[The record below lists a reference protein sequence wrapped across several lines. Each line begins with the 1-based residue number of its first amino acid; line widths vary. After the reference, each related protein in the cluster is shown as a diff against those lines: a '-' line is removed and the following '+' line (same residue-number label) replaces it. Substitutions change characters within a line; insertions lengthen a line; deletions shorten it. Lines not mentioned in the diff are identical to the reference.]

1 MLNNQL
7 KKQWADMVASMKAS
21 ERFYALDDGYAIMVK
36 LDNDGDRLTARVTIY
51 QKIEERRGH
60 ELEVDW
66 DCIDLESLPARLI
79 GRVVETKM
87 LVERWNANE
96 LDELP
101 PSTTA
106 DFLAEQYERRDA
118 RRRLRRNR

>member
-1 MLNNQL
+1 MPNNQL
-7 KKQWADMVASMKAS
+7 KKQWAEMVASMKSS

-36 LDNDGDRLTARVTIY
+36 LDDIDDRLTARVAIF
-51 QKIEERRGH
+51 QKIEERRGD
-60 ELEVDW
+60 ELEIDW

-87 LVERWNANE
+87 LVERWNADE

-101 PSTTA
+101 PSTTKN
-106 DFLAEQYERRDA
+106 FLAEQEVRREA
-118 RRRLRRNR
+118 RRRYRRR

>member
-7 KKQWADMVASMKAS
+7 KKQWAEMVAAMKAS

-36 LDNDGDRLTARVTIY
+36 LDDIDDRLTARVAIF
-51 QKIEERRGH
+51 QKIEERRGS
-60 ELEVDW
+60 EVEIDW

-87 LVERWNANE
+87 LVERWNADE

-101 PSTTA
+101 PSTTTN
-106 DFLAEQYERRDA
+106 FLAEQEDRRD
-118 RRRLRRNR
+118 RRRRYRRR

>member
-7 KKQWADMVASMKAS
+7 KKQWAEMVAALRAS

-36 LDNDGDRLTARVTIY
+36 IDDIDDRLTARVTIF
-51 QKIEERRGH
+51 QKIEERRGD
-60 ELEVDW
+60 ELEIDW

-87 LVERWNANE
+87 LVERWNADE

-101 PSTTA
+101 PSTTVN
-106 DFLAEQYERRDA
+106 FLAEQQDRRDR
-118 RRRLRRNR
+118 RRRLRRR